1 MHKAKGHPVLR
12 AAVNARLN
20 SLLGR
25 HIAKRPCIVNGGKYH
40 LACTLASPHS
50 RLCVSRAS
58 ASLSEVLASAAF
70 ATLRLLFPKMSTKA
84 MK

>member
-25 HIAKRPCIVNGGKYH
+25 HIAKRPCIVNGGKY
-40 LACTLASPHS
+40 LAYIGFTPQQTL
-50 RLCVSRAS
+50 RVSRAS